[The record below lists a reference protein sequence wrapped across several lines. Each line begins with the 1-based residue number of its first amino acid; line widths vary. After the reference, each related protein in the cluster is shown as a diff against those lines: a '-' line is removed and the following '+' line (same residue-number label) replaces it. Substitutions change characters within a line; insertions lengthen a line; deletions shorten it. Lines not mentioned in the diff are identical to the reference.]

1 MALTFSVPA
10 TSSPSPGVQLSYPLT
25 MGIGHE
31 GMLADLQSYVSRS
44 YVNDSGLPLAFGTLV
59 SLNQAPTAQSE
70 FSITVVDKA
79 TDKIVGMNIDSN
91 TFEGATGSAYQA
103 RPGYYPGTSI
113 LADGRIGT
121 PDSQTANVVSV
132 GNVLVWTTDVLTTS
146 GDPVRF
152 YIDDASASI
161 PGAFQGRWC
170 TAPVAGKTVLITE
183 GARWVTKS
191 INNLVQLDFD
201 ILASKFVA
209 D

>member
-10 TSSPSPGVQLSYPLT
+10 TATPSPGVQLSYPLT

-31 GMLADLQSYVSRS
+31 GMLADLQAYVSRS

-59 SLNQAPTAQSE
+59 SLNQAATAQSE

-79 TDKIVGMNIDSN
+79 TDIIVGMNIDSN

-113 LADGRIGT
+113 LDDGRIGT
-121 PDSQTANVVSV
+121 PDSQTANVVSF
-132 GNVLVWTTDVLTTS
+132 GNVLVYSTDTLTKM
-146 GDPVRF
+146 GDAVRF
-152 YIDDASASI
+152 YISDVSASV
-161 PGAFQGRWC
+161 PGAFIGRWC
-170 TAPVAGKTVLITE
+170 TAPVAGKTVQITQ
-183 GARWVTKS
+183 GARWLSGTKS
-191 INNLVQLDFD
+191 NLVQLEID
-201 ILASKFVA
+201 IPATKYVA

>member
-1 MALTFSVPA
+1 MALTFSVPS

-31 GMLADLQSYVSRS
+31 GMLADLQSYTSRS
-44 YVNDSGLPLAFGTLV
+44 YANDSGLPIAFGTLV
-59 SLNQAPTAQSE
+59 SLNQSPTAESG
-70 FSITVVDKA
+70 SITVVDKA
-79 TDKIVGMNIDSN
+79 TDKIVGINIDSN

-103 RPGYYPGTSI
+103 RPGYYPNNAI
-113 LADGRIGT
+113 LPDGRIGT
-121 PDSQTANVVSV
+121 PDSQIANVVSV
-132 GNVLVWTTDVLTTS
+132 GNVLVWSTDVLTTA

-161 PGAFQGRWC
+161 PGAYIGRWC

-183 GARWVTKS
+183 GARWLNKS
-191 INNLVQLDFD
+191 INSLVQLDFD